1 MNGILC
7 CRYIKRREDR
17 SVFRN
22 SLLSF
27 SLIVGEGNHGVEPVK
42 FSGADKGRTR
52 TRLIDIYPNPGQ
64 TTPKKKQRQMSYA
77 VCFRLYLKT
86 YAIQPRCVS
95 PHYSVLKSL
104 VDKIP
109 FSSPIGRPF
118 RYFSGSV
125 SKFPSPTS
133 RHGLVALRRDL
144 WLQKGL
150 LVSSIDIR

>member
-1 MNGILC
+1 LPKLYTGPPCKCRSNFVRIQFRTQSCVVLYAKLCGILYATTTC
-7 CRYIKRREDR
+7 DLY
-17 SVFRN
+17 RN
-22 SLLSF
+22 F
-27 SLIVGEGNHGVEPVK
+27 IWVYCVG
-42 FSGADKGRTR
+42 
-52 TRLIDIYPNPGQ
+52 Y
-64 TTPKKKQRQMSYA
+64 PKKQTMWYA
-77 VCFRLYLKT
+77 VCSPLYLKT
-86 YAIQPRCVS
+86 YAIQPIFVS

-118 RYFSGSV
+118 RYLSGSV
-125 SKFPSPTS
+125 SRFPNPTS